1 MNNILICGNDSVYK
15 NVLLTMLSYVKHNDS
30 PICVYFL
37 TMDLHEINEKYIC
50 LSEEHRTILEKVLKE
65 KNSES
70 KFVSIDC
77 TSTYNEVLGICANA
91 LNSYTPYALLRLLS
105 DKIIEEDKVLYI
117 DTDVMVNN
125 SLDELFKIDIDAYEY
140 AGARDYLGRV
150 FINPKYINS
159 GVLYL
164 NLKRIRETDL
174 FGKCIT
180 ELARTKYAFPD
191 QTVLN
196 KFAKKKKYISDKY
209 NFQHGYNKKCVLKH
223 FCKTILWSK
232 GRVVNI
238 KQSDIERIHKVY
250 KIHAFDD
257 IYEKYNEILK
267 GM

>member
-1 MNNILICGNDSVYK
+1 MNNILICGNDSVFK
-15 NVLLTMLSYVKHNDS
+15 NVLLTMLSYTKHNDS
-30 PICVYFL
+30 PVCVYFL
-37 TMDLHEINEKYIC
+37 TMDLHETNEKYIC
-50 LSEEHRTILEKVLKE
+50 LTEKHRLILENVLKE
-65 KNSES
+65 KNIDS
-70 KFVSIDC
+70 KFIVIDC
-77 TSTYNEVLGICANA
+77 TNLYTELLGTCANA

-105 DKIIEEDKVLYI
+105 DKVIKEDKILYI

-125 SLDELFKIDIDAYEY
+125 SLDELFNIDIEDFEY

-164 NLKRIRETDL
+164 NLKKIRETNL
-174 FGKCIT
+174 FSKCIV

-196 KFAKKKKYISDKY
+196 KFAKKKKYISDIY
-209 NFQHGYNKKCVLKH
+209 NFQHGYNKNCVLKH

-238 KQSDIERIHKVY
+238 KQSDIERIHNVY
-250 KIHAFDD
+250 KIYAFDD

-267 GM
+267 GI

>member
-15 NVLLTMLSYVKHNDS
+15 NVILTMLSYVKHNDS
-30 PICVYFL
+30 PVCVYFL
-37 TMDLHEINEKYIC
+37 TMDLHELNEKYVC
-50 LSEEHRTILEKVLKE
+50 LSEKHRLAMEKILKD
-65 KNSES
+65 KNEES
-70 KFVSIDC
+70 KFISIDC
-77 TSTYNEVLGICANA
+77 TDKYNELLGPCANA

-105 DKIIEEDKVLYI
+105 DKVIDEDKVLYI
-117 DTDVMVNN
+117 DTDVMVND
-125 SLDELFKIDIDAYEY
+125 SLDELFRIDINDYEY

-164 NLKRIRETDL
+164 NLEKIRQTKL
-174 FGKCIT
+174 FEKCIM
-180 ELARTKYAFPD
+180 ELTNTKYAFPD

-196 KFAKKKKYISDKY
+196 KFAKKKKYIGDKY
-209 NFQHGYNKKCVLKH
+209 NFQHGYNKNCVLKH

-238 KQSDIERIHKVY
+238 KQCEIEKIHKVY

-257 IYEKYNEILK
+257 IYEEYKEILK
-267 GM
+267 GF